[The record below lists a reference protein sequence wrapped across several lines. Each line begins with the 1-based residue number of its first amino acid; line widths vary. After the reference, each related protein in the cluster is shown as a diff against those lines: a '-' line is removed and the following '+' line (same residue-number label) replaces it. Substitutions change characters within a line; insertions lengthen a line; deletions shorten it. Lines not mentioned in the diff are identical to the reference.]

1 MTWETKGKGK
11 GYYQYIPGWAGD
23 TSSWGW
29 GEAKGKGK
37 GKPSNARKGKGMDKD
52 LTTIEACHAA
62 ILEGK
67 AENKKLQAE
76 AAKAI
81 NQSKQLLANLNKKK
95 AANDSAA
102 TGSAA
107 GEGELLCPKCGA
119 AHHNLTK
126 IRCRMTNCR
135 AVLQPK
141 GEEIGNQTAE
151 AKLKKPKDP
160 VQSNFMQALLAR
172 HNAKELLL
180 EPDSKSGAK
189 SPMDAGATSEA
200 SQDVEMA
207 EPTLDHDTQRSK
219 LEGILKTLKDAGAPA
234 ATIRAQEQA
243 IAALPKPK
251 PEKPLMD
258 AAHFSRALSQAQEY
272 HQSVAALD
280 AKKVEACQ
288 AAIVKAQADMQTALQ
303 EQQEHAQYAELAVT
317 KLRSLIAKTQSEVT
331 QVIPAAKPQ
340 ESPDF
345 KMLMAEFLNS
355 IDTNLKAAPHL
366 KAFIE
371 NVDFVPRA
379 SAPLPLPLPLVRMA
393 HASQPKARKQR
404 RLQRR
409 HPSTASNGS
418 TIASGADGPREPAQ
432 GKDLLKMLKDMLKM
446 LKDLLIVSGADGPR
460 EPAQGNKAEM
470 NNFTG
475 SMYKATF
482 TTMLLAVTLIFIILQ
497 AIHCSNEPMQ
507 SML

>member
-1 MTWETKGKGK
+1 MYIYTYICSFWPEFQVGSDFSFLRWGRKRYSKPTHTRPAKFRVVTTTTSTARRAQRQRAQDRALAIFAKANQRLSAHHGSAEMTWETKGKGK

-29 GEAKGKGK
+29 GETKGKGK

-81 NQSKQLLANLNKKK
+81 NQSKQLLANLNKKNTK
-95 AANDSAA
+95 DNANDSAA

-119 AHHNLTK
+119 AHHNLSK

-180 EPDSKSGAK
+180 EPDSKSGAQ
-189 SPMDAGATSEA
+189 SPMDAGATSDA

-288 AAIVKAQADMQTALQ
+288 AAIVKAQANMQTALQ

-317 KLRSLIAKTQSEVT
+317 KLRSLITKTQSEVT

-345 KMLMAEFLNS
+345 RMLMAEFLNS

-379 SAPLPLPLPLVRMA
+379 SAT
-393 HASQPKARKQR
+393 
-404 RLQRR
+404 
-409 HPSTASNGS
+409 TAAP
-418 TIASGADGPREPAQ
+418 IASGADGPREPAQ
-432 GKDLLKMLKDMLKM
+432 GKAAAEAAEKTP
-446 LKDLLIVSGADGPR
+446 VDG
-460 EPAQGNKAEM
+460 K
-470 NNFTG
+470 
-475 SMYKATF
+475 
-482 TTMLLAVTLIFIILQ
+482 
-497 AIHCSNEPMQ
+497 
-507 SML
+507 

>member
-29 GEAKGKGK
+29 GAETGKGK
-37 GKPSNARKGKGMDKD
+37 GLDKD
-52 LTTIEACHAA
+52 LSSIEACHAA

-81 NQSKQLLANLNKKK
+81 NQSKQLLATLNKKK
-95 AANDSAA
+95 DNANDTAA
-102 TGSAA
+102 ASTAA

-119 AHHNLTK
+119 AHHNMSK
-126 IRCRMTNCR
+126 VRCRMTNCR

-141 GEEIGNQTAE
+141 AEEIGNQNAE

-189 SPMDAGATSEA
+189 SPTDAGAE
-200 SQDVEMA
+200 DIEMA
-207 EPTLDHDTQRSK
+207 EPILDHDTQRSK

-243 IAALPKPK
+243 IADLPKPRQ
-251 PEKPLMD
+251 EKPLLD

-272 HQSVAALD
+272 HQTIAALD
-280 AKKVEACQ
+280 AKRVEACQ
-288 AAIVKAQADMQTALQ
+288 AAILKAQEDMKSALQ

-317 KLRSLIAKTQSEVT
+317 KLKCLIAKTQNEVT
-331 QVIPAAKPQ
+331 QVATPAAKPQ

-345 KMLMAEFLNS
+345 KMLMAEFLNN
-355 IDTNLKAAPHL
+355 IGTNLKAAPHL
-366 KAFIE
+366 KAFID

-379 SAPLPLPLPLVRMA
+379 SATTA
-393 HASQPKARKQR
+393 
-404 RLQRR
+404 
-409 HPSTASNGS
+409 ASN
-418 TIASGADGPREPAQ
+418 ASGADGPREPAQ
-432 GKDLLKMLKDMLKM
+432 GKEVAEAAEKTP
-446 LKDLLIVSGADGPR
+446 VDG
-460 EPAQGNKAEM
+460 K
-470 NNFTG
+470 
-475 SMYKATF
+475 
-482 TTMLLAVTLIFIILQ
+482 
-497 AIHCSNEPMQ
+497 
-507 SML
+507 